1 MSSEGNG
8 PIPTRVVYAFV
19 IPTIRSMWRGPSPLP
34 TAAPPEMGFDDV
46 TYGYVPWSISR
57 NVACAPSNKMFS
69 PRSRASCNKFT
80 VSATYGVRRSAY
92 ATKAVTT
99 SSTSNVS
106 PPTSLTSRRAATARS
121 RTRCSKLLI
130 SRTSPTRIPAR
141 LTLSTY
147 AGPMPFNVVPILP
160 SPRADSSAA
169 SKAWCHGK
177 IRCARLETFNRA
189 VEIPRDSRASI
200 SLNNVGKSTTTPL
213 PITGV
218 TVS

>member
-1 MSSEGNG
+1 
-8 PIPTRVVYAFV
+8 
-19 IPTIRSMWRGPSPLP
+19 
-34 TAAPPEMGFDDV
+34 
-46 TYGYVPWSISR
+46 
-57 NVACAPSNKMFS
+57 MFS

-80 VSATYGVRRSAY
+80 VSATYGARRCAY
-92 ATKAVTT
+92 ATNADTT

-106 PPTSLTSRRAATARS
+106 PPTSLTSRRAAIARS

-147 AGPMPFNVVPILP
+147 AGPMPFNVVPIFP
-160 SPRADSSAA
+160 SPRAASRAA
-169 SKAWCHGK
+169 SMAWCHGK
-177 IRCARLETFNRA
+177 IRCARLETFKRA
-189 VEIPRDSRASI
+189 VEMPRDSRASI
-200 SLNNVGKSTTTPL
+200 SLNKVGKSTTTPL